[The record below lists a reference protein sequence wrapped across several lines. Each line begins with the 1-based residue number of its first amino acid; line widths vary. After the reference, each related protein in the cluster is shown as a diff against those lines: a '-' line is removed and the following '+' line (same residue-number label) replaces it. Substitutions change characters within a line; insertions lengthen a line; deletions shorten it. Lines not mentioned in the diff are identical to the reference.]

1 MNRLEEAKQKALKG
15 DGVSRDE
22 ALWLFESD
30 DLTALCRA
38 ADEIRDARCGN
49 AFDLCSIVNGKCG
62 RCSEDCRFC
71 AQSARYPAETG
82 AYPLL
87 AADELAARA
96 KADHEQGVRR
106 FSIVTAGRTLSE
118 AETEAVCAAVRAI
131 REACGVSVCGSHG
144 LLSYEQLVRLRQ
156 AGVARYH
163 CNLEASRRFFPQVC
177 TTHTYDDKIA
187 VIQNAMRAGLT
198 VCSGLII
205 GMGETAADRI
215 DLALD
220 LRALGVRSVPVNVL
234 TPIPGTPFEQ
244 LPVLTEDEVCRT
256 AAVFRFVLP
265 QAAIRMAAGRGK
277 FEDKGARIF
286 RSGANAAITGDMLTT
301 SGITVVRDLALL
313 RSLGFEVARA

>member
-1 MNRLEEAKQKALKG
+1 MNPIEEAKRRALAG
-15 DGVSRDE
+15 DGVSREE
-22 ALWLFESD
+22 ALALFATD
-30 DLTALCRA
+30 DLAALCAA
-38 ADEIRDARCGN
+38 ADEIRQARCGN

-87 AADELAARA
+87 AADELTARA
-96 KADHEQGVRR
+96 KADHGQGVQR

-118 AETEAVCAAVRAI
+118 TETEAVCAAVRSI
-131 REACGVSVCGSHG
+131 RAACGVSVCASHG

-156 AGVARYH
+156 AGVTRYH
-163 CNLEASRRFFPQVC
+163 CNLEASRRYFPQVC
-177 TTHTYDDKIA
+177 TTHTYDDKLE
-187 VIQNAMRAGLT
+187 VIRSAQRAGLS
-198 VCSGLII
+198 VCSGLIL

-234 TPIPGTPFEQ
+234 TPIPGTPFAR
-244 LPVLTEDEVCRT
+244 LPALTEDEVCRT
-256 AAVFRFVLP
+256 AAVFRFILP
-265 QAAIRMAAGRGK
+265 GAAIRMAAGRGK

-301 SGITVVRDLALL
+301 AGITVARDLTLL
-313 RSLGFEVARA
+313 ASLGFEVAQA